1 MIITTSI
8 VSIFV
13 FSFLILLLVVMLN
26 IAEKKLL
33 PQGDAKI
40 LINGDNDKSPIVKP
54 GGTLIPILLIS
65 AKFAPL
71 LPSRSDIA

>member
-33 PQGDAKI
+33 PQGDAKF
-40 LINGDNDKSPIVKP
+40 LINGDNDKSPS
-54 GGTLIPILLIS
+54 G
-65 AKFAPL
+65 
-71 LPSRSDIA
+71 